1 MESSAFLAAVMQM
14 QHMPSDLRQEF
25 AAASEKMTDVQR
37 DSVAA
42 ELAALH
48 DALAGAE
55 TDLGTAV
62 AKGQDILKQY
72 KHELVPAMRA
82 EQEQSEHQEEL
93 QQAESSMNT
102 L

>member
-25 AAASEKMTDVQR
+25 AAASEKMTDAQR
-37 DSVAA
+37 DDAA
-42 ELAALH
+42 AQLAALH

-72 KHELVPAMRA
+72 KHELVPAIRA
-82 EQEQSEHQEEL
+82 EQEESEHQAEL

>member
-1 MESSAFLAAVMQM
+1 MESSAFLAAVSQM
-14 QHMPSDLRQEF
+14 QHIPGELRQEF
-25 AAASEKMTDVQR
+25 AAASEKMTDAQR
-37 DSVAA
+37 DEVAA

-55 TDLGTAV
+55 TDLTTAV
-62 AKGQDILKQY
+62 TKGEEILRQY

-82 EQEQSEHQEEL
+82 EREESEHAEEL
-93 QQAESSMNT
+93 KQAESSMNT